1 MDLLTGQRVYYS
13 TTNRSSPMIRAK
25 FITELKR
32 ENAMRR
38 KVWPRVPG
46 SQAEFFDF
54 SHQDYYQQTT
64 QMLEFFEAMTDLE
77 FYKVNERIDRQKKD
91 EAAQTSLF

>member
-1 MDLLTGQRVYYS
+1 
-13 TTNRSSPMIRAK
+13 MIRAK

-46 SQAEFFDF
+46 SQAEFLDLD
-54 SHQDYYQQTT
+54 HQKYYLQTT
-64 QMLEFFEAMTDLE
+64 QMLEFFEAMTDAE
-77 FYKVNERIDRQKKD
+77 FYKINERIDRQKKD
-91 EAAQTSLF
+91 EAAQSSMF